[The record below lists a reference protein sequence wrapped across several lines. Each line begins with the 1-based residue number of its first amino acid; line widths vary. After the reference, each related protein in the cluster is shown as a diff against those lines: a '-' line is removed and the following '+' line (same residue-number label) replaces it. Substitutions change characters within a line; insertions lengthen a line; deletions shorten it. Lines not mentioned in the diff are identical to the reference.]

1 MLGRLLIL
9 GASIGLLMAT
19 GALDGC
25 GRRHHHHLPAVD
37 RGYPTADGATY
48 QDGGGANRFHRLDR
62 LNSVRVERGA
72 ERATREFTEGVT
84 AIAEGLGMGVVE
96 GARDGARDAR
106 VGEGA
111 RDGARDARVRHRR
124 HRFSYSY
131 ETADPDGVERASRD

>member
-25 GRRHHHHLPAVD
+25 GRRHHHHPAV
-37 RGYPTADGATY
+37 GHSYSTADGTAY
-48 QDGGGANRFHRLDR
+48 QDGPGVTKFHRVDR
-62 LNSVRVERGA
+62 LNSARVERGA

-131 ETADPDGVERASRD
+131 ETADPDGVERVSRD